1 MSQEEKVDAKATLK
15 TEISNNKKN
24 DKQELELDELVGKLS
39 IEGTPQVSQKLSK
52 EEKHAHQLEA
62 DSRSIFV
69 GNITP
74 DVTPEQIEDHFK
86 DCGQIK
92 RITLLY
98 DRNTG
103 TPKGYGYIEF
113 ESPAYRE
120 KALQLNGGELKGKK
134 IAVSR
139 KRTNIPGFNRHYNS
153 QNQYFQQWQ
162 WNYPLMAYPNPDT
175 FLITHRT
182 LQISLQIKI
191 SDIIR
196 TIIIGVLTI
205 TRIEP
210 SKKNTSTVPKTLQKI
225 LDLLPQNLL
234 SCRLTTLKVLP
245 KKKIRN
251 KHKAFMCILNNN

>member
-1 MSQEEKVDAKATLK
+1 MSSFAIAVMSQEEKVDAKATLK

-175 FLITHRT
+175 FPYYPPYPPNQSPNQNFGYNKNNYYRSPYKNKNRT
-182 LQISLQIKI
+182 FQKKHFNSAKDSTKNIRSTSQKPVVMP
-191 SDIIR
+191 SDNVKSS
-196 TIIIGVLTI
+196 TQ
-205 TRIEP
+205 EKD
-210 SKKNTSTVPKTLQKI
+210 SK
-225 LDLLPQNLL
+225 
-234 SCRLTTLKVLP
+234 
-245 KKKIRN
+245 
-251 KHKAFMCILNNN
+251 